1 MDPVQADGR
10 VLVQLI
16 TLPPGRPAERSLY
29 RAIEWGAD
37 WWARV
42 LLRGAYRQR
51 MLLRGEAATVST
63 MVDALVQATA
73 QPDVRAVDLS
83 IHPHGTTERL
93 VLADGLVDVG
103 DIARQVRAAVAEVQR
118 HRLRAVFSTA
128 CYGASHLDAWLQAG
142 FVVATGARG
151 IYADGATSVPV
162 MFRTWA
168 AGRSAEQCVTSCNDD
183 PTRHVQD
190 WLAGR
195 YYGWTGRPSEAARVD
210 STRVVGG
217 AGAVT
222 VETDPASLALP

>member
-10 VLVQLI
+10 VLVQLV

-29 RAIEWGAD
+29 RAVEWGAD

-51 MLLRGEAATVST
+51 LLLRGEAATVST
-63 MVDALVQATA
+63 LVAALAEATA
-73 QPDVRAVDLS
+73 GPGVRAVDLA

-103 DIARQVRAAVAEVQR
+103 EIAGQVHAAVEESGR

-128 CYGASHLDAWLQAG
+128 CHGANHLEAWLRTG

-168 AGRSAEQCVTSCNDD
+168 AGRSAEQCVTSSNDD

-190 WLAGR
+190 RLAAR
-195 YYGWTGRPSEAARVD
+195 YFGWTGRPSEAARVD

-222 VETDPASLALP
+222 VETDPASLRLP

>member
-10 VLVQLI
+10 VLVQLV

-29 RAIEWGAD
+29 RAVEWGAD

-51 MLLRGEAATVST
+51 MLLRGEAATVS
-63 MVDALVQATA
+63 ALVAALAEATA
-73 QPDVRAVDLS
+73 GPGVRAVDLA

-103 DIARQVRAAVAEVQR
+103 DIVRQVRAAIGDVQR

-128 CYGASHLDAWLQAG
+128 CFGASHLDAWLQAG

-162 MFRTWA
+162 VFRTWA
-168 AGRSAEQCVTSCNDD
+168 ARRSVEQCVQWSNSD
-183 PTRHVQD
+183 PTRHAQD
-190 WLAGR
+190 ALAAR
-195 YYGWTGRPSEAARVD
+195 YYGWTGRPGDAARVD
-210 STRVVGG
+210 STRVAGG

-222 VETDPASLALP
+222 VETDPASLRLP